1 MHYNEGKT
9 KGMKYDKSMDNRLCC
24 AVFLFILAFI

>member
-9 KGMKYDKSMDNRLCC
+9 KGMKYDKSMDNRL
-24 AVFLFILAFI
+24 LGGIIKIRIL